1 MSDGRCRGALLPG
14 QPRDLVS
21 SVNLTGPLLKASS
34 VNLLEASKETPHGVC
49 SLLGLAPCLVHGLQN
64 WKFWECVDVLSQRC
78 ICSAKQYLEIQL
90 QMGAIRDTVLHQVCL
105 LLKNDLVDKPPE
117 LRVSPWAPGK
127 SDASELLRNFRNFS
141 FLCWQLCITF
151 SHIFKIDM
159 LNQLI

>member
-1 MSDGRCRGALLPG
+1 M
-14 QPRDLVS
+14 
-21 SVNLTGPLLKASS
+21 
-34 VNLLEASKETPHGVC
+34 E
-49 SLLGLAPCLVHGLQN
+49 
-64 WKFWECVDVLSQRC
+64 
-78 ICSAKQYLEIQL
+78 YLEIQL

-159 LNQLI
+159 LDQLI